1 MVIKKRYYISKN
13 IVKVVKRHQLNIN
26 IEQTLLKQLKQLAL
40 EENLPLSVFIRNSL
54 RKIVS
59 GKEEKYSNKN
69 YLPFSEKDALNY
81 TNFIKA
87 LFQKKRVKC
96 LYKNDL
102 AAFNELINTLNTF
115 DAWNEN
121 YTKRLKE
128 ILLEGSVSLFSAK
141 ELNTLSNNRQSACPI
156 YLGLKE
162 WTGCNEYPA
171 QELVCSLGG
180 SLVLLIENQI

>member
-69 YLPFSEKDALNY
+69 FLPFSEKDA
-81 TNFIKA
+81 
-87 LFQKKRVKC
+87 
-96 LYKNDL
+96 
-102 AAFNELINTLNTF
+102 
-115 DAWNEN
+115 
-121 YTKRLKE
+121 
-128 ILLEGSVSLFSAK
+128 
-141 ELNTLSNNRQSACPI
+141 
-156 YLGLKE
+156 
-162 WTGCNEYPA
+162 
-171 QELVCSLGG
+171 
-180 SLVLLIENQI
+180 